1 MPEGR
6 VAQLFRDAD
15 ILDFL
20 GSIGVARIL
29 AANLELGKEPAIK
42 NSIKTMQALMQNLP
56 KELSS
61 NSAKIEGKKRLKEMK
76 DFLNTLS
83 AYTISGQ
90 AI

>member
-1 MPEGR
+1 MGT
-6 VAQLFRDAD
+6 VLITGASYG
-15 ILDFL
+15 L
-20 GSIGVARIL
+20 GAEFARIL